1 MSMQRKSH
9 SPELRKELALKLLKN
24 EKHPFVSKQSQSPE
38 IKMTRSTVLQKRK
51 PQDHPV
57 NSPIIEDLLRQCKM
71 LEELV
76 KKSKKIIDEK
86 ETKIQLLLQL
96 LKQRENCCKEL
107 QMQSHKLME
116 ERQILIE
123 HITQL
128 ENQLNVQEEE
138 EAYSQDGFQQHMTN
152 LNDLRHFLNQ
162 IRHSNEDIPVFVD
175 VDNMTYE
182 QLLQLEDT
190 IGYVNR
196 GLTKE
201 QIKTIPKINF
211 DQCKT
216 DEQLCSIC
224 QNEFQITD
232 KCRSLPCQHLY
243 HSKCIKLWLEK
254 EKHCPICKQELEINI
269 PIQSQYQTEEQAMFE
284 Q

>member
-1 MSMQRKSH
+1 MNMQRKSH
-9 SPELRKELALKLLKN
+9 SPELRKELALKLLRN

-38 IKMTRSTVLQKRK
+38 IKMTRSTVSQKRK
-51 PQDHPV
+51 AQDHPV
-57 NSPIIEDLLRQCKM
+57 NSPIIEDLLRQCKL

-128 ENQLNVQEEE
+128 ENQLNLQEEE

-175 VDNMTYE
+175 VDNLTYE

-196 GLTKE
+196 GLSKE
-201 QIKTIPKINF
+201 QIKTIPKISF

-224 QNEFQITD
+224 QIEFESTD
-232 KCRSLPCQHLY
+232 KCRALPCQHIY
-243 HSKCIKLWLEK
+243 HSKCIKLWLGK
-254 EKHCPICKQELEINI
+254 EKHCPICKHELEINV
-269 PIQSQYQTEEQAMFE
+269 PIQYQTEEQVMVE